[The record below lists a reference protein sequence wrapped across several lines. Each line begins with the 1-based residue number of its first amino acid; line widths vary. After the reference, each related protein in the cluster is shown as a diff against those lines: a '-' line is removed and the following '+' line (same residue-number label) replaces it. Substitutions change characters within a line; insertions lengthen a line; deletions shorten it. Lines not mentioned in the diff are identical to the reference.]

1 MGRLGRIAADDP
13 ANFKRTPSSW
23 LRAGGGKNMRPSSLV
38 NIQRQEGLEQCNPE
52 VKRIITSPPPI
63 VQEGG

>member
-1 MGRLGRIAADDP
+1 MGRLGRIDADR

-23 LRAGGGKNMRPSSLV
+23 LRARGGKNMRPSSLV
-38 NIQRQEGLEQCNPE
+38 NIQHQEGLEKGNSE
-52 VKRIITSPPPI
+52 VKRIITSPHPT